1 MRVKPCLTRGELYCY
16 AAGLK
21 RFQNIKKIQK
31 KTNGG
36 VGESILVFL
45 I

>member
-21 RFQNIKKIQK
+21 RFQILKKSK
-31 KTNGG
+31 KRPTEAW
-36 VGESILVFL
+36 ESLS
-45 I
+45 